1 MFQPTHRYLH
11 TLPELSEPTQVT
23 GPYRILDLKGRRGLN
38 PTSIHTSIQLGP
50 HPLSQPEGT
59 VRCWFFAL
67 EDLAC
72 SFGAEHMRM
81 DNPHYS
87 NYALLS
93 DCPTP
98 RDYGNSHFYLA
109 WFRFNE
115 LRAQFYQGMNH
126 WKGLNH
132 PQKAWVQAVPFN
144 YFDQHHWY
152 EVTFTWSDAKEEMRL
167 YVNGVLLGTND
178 RFHRGWLREPCGETL
193 YAGSPA
199 LCHSTVEMFDQVL
212 DEEAIYQGYRDAA
225 TDYDPLVE
233 KKLRHHFSGT
243 DLAPFQFVPDK
254 DWSCRMD
261 LTLTEPEHLK
271 AFYLQGYRDAV
282 HSNPEGLHVR
292 TPALPFVEENTE
304 KQIYLWTEQT
314 FEGNIYLEF
323 EWMTLE
329 PNGLA
334 LLMIHASGMAREDF
348 MADYPRKTSGKM
360 TAVHGENVRNYHW
373 EFYREMNDTRNDVGT
388 AFSRKN
394 PLPSATG
401 LPV

>member
-1 MFQPTHRYLH
+1 
-11 TLPELSEPTQVT
+11 
-23 GPYRILDLKGRRGLN
+23 
-38 PTSIHTSIQLGP
+38 
-50 HPLSQPEGT
+50 
-59 VRCWFFAL
+59 
-67 EDLAC
+67 
-72 SFGAEHMRM
+72 
-81 DNPHYS
+81 
-87 NYALLS
+87 
-93 DCPTP
+93 
-98 RDYGNSHFYLA
+98 
-109 WFRFNE
+109 
-115 LRAQFYQGMNH
+115 
-126 WKGLNH
+126 
-132 PQKAWVQAVPFN
+132 
-144 YFDQHHWY
+144 
-152 EVTFTWSDAKEEMRL
+152 
-167 YVNGVLLGTND
+167 
-178 RFHRGWLREPCGETL
+178 
-193 YAGSPA
+193 
-199 LCHSTVEMFDQVL
+199 
-212 DEEAIYQGYRDAA
+212 
-225 TDYDPLVE
+225 
-233 KKLRHHFSGT
+233 
-243 DLAPFQFVPDK
+243 
-254 DWSCRMD
+254 MD

-394 PLPSATG
+394 PFAFRNGFASLNRPFEHRQWHKLQFLQRGGILRGAIDGVTLLEVDDSSRTNSGCILNYGHVALRCMIHSSILFRNIKVFTQKLPFTVLG
-401 LPV
+401 LDGDGSEVP